1 MEAKGEAMQLAQH
14 HSSSINARILELHSF
29 CVSAQDHRISGKW
42 KWKMTTFRRFFISL
56 FIYSFDKKFKSP
68 AFIIL
73 VIAQGLGLYI
83 AHCLL
88 LEESTLL
95 QL

>member
-1 MEAKGEAMQLAQH
+1 MEAKGEAMHLAQH
-14 HSSSINARILELHSF
+14 HSSSINARILELHSV
-29 CVSAQDHRISGKW
+29 CVSAQDHQIST
-42 KWKMTTFRRFFISL
+42 WKMTTFRRFFISL
-56 FIYSFDKKFKSP
+56 FIYSFDKKFESP

-73 VIAQGLGLYI
+73 VITQGLGLYI
-83 AHCLL
+83 GHCLL